1 MAITKGTGTSVLAS
15 TTTTATSSAQDVSA
29 NYLTEVYIS
38 IVVVGTPTAAATVQ
52 IQVSPDAGTKYYSPQ
67 ILLVTTPLAAGTYE
81 WVIMVPT
88 SAGKYKTTFTAQT
101 GGTSSTCVVQS
112 NNVTAV

>member
-1 MAITKGTGTSVLAS
+1 MAITKGTGTSAISS
-15 TTTTATSSAQDVSA
+15 TTSSTTSSAQSVSG

-38 IVVVGTPTAAATVQ
+38 IVQVGTATTAATVQ
-52 IQVSPDAGTKYYSPQ
+52 IEVSPDGSTYYQPPT
-67 ILLVTTPLAAGTYE
+67 LLVTAGLTAGTYN
-81 WVIMVPT
+81 WCLLVPT
-88 SAGKYKTTFTAQT
+88 SSIDFKAVFTAQA